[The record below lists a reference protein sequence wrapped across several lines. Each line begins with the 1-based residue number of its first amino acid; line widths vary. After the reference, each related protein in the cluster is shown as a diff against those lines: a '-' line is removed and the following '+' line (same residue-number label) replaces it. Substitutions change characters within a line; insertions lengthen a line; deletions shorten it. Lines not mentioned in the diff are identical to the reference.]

1 MCRRRLSAMVQT
13 VPLNSRA
20 TLISRVSTS
29 SILRGRNCIQYLFYV
44 KITKKLCVIRELVYI
59 CRKKERLMKYLD
71 PKADLTFKKVFGEH
85 PDLVKSLLNALLP
98 FKNEEEEITSVTY
111 LTPEMVPQTPT
122 RKYSIV
128 DVRCEDAQGRQFIV
142 EMQMV
147 WSVEFKQRVL
157 FNASKAYVKQLNR
170 GEDYSLLKPVYS
182 LNLVNE
188 VFEPELEDYY
198 HYYHLVH
205 EEHTDKVIDGLHLV
219 FVELPKFTPHTFTE
233 KKMQVLWLR
242 YLTEIDEKTKEVPAE
257 LLASP
262 EIAKAVS
269 EIEESAYTEEELLGY
284 DDFWDAV
291 SVEKTLAGRL
301 DRLTKAND
309 DAVEKLKATSCQLKE
324 AEEQRKEAEEQRKEA
339 EEQRKEAEEQ
349 RKEAEERLIKAN
361 EEKLQ
366 SAQKLLEAG
375 VSEEI
380 VASTLNLSM
389 EQIKKMN

>member
-1 MCRRRLSAMVQT
+1 
-13 VPLNSRA
+13 
-20 TLISRVSTS
+20 
-29 SILRGRNCIQYLFYV
+29 
-44 KITKKLCVIRELVYI
+44 
-59 CRKKERLMKYLD
+59 MKYLD

-85 PDLVKSLLNALLP
+85 PELVKSLLNALLP
-98 FKNEEEEITSVTY
+98 FKSKEEEITSVTY

-128 DVRCEDAQGRQFIV
+128 DVRCEDALGRLFIV

-188 VFEPELEDYY
+188 IFEPELDDYY

-242 YLTEIDEKTKEVPAE
+242 YLTEIDEKTKEIPAE
-257 LLASP
+257 LLANP
-262 EIAKAVS
+262 

-301 DRLTKAND
+301 ERLTKAND
-309 DAVEKLKATSCQLKE
+309 DAKEKLKATSSQLEATSSQLEATSSQLKE
-324 AEEQRKEAEEQRKEA
+324 AEEQLKR
-339 EEQRKEAEEQ
+339 
-349 RKEAEERLIKAN
+349 AN
-361 EEKLQ
+361 VEKLE
-366 SAQKLLEAG
+366 SAKKLLQAG
-375 VSEEI
+375 VSTDI

-389 EQIKKMN
+389 DEIEKLCKI

>member
-29 SILRGRNCIQYLFYV
+29 SILRVRNCIQYLFCV

-98 FKNEEEEITSVTY
+98 FKSEEEEITSVTY

-324 AEEQRKEAEEQRKEA
+324 AEEQRKEAEE
-339 EEQRKEAEEQ
+339 
-349 RKEAEERLIKAN
+349 RLIKAN

-366 SAQKLLEAG
+366 SAKKLLEAG